1 MAGKFWENEAE
12 FQAYN
17 RVQRMS
23 PTQMLREFH
32 ETYKSDLDRDWYE
45 AKDLERL
52 RTLLVKEEANEFLT
66 AEKPTEILKE
76 LADLLY
82 VCYGYAVSFGWDIEE
97 AFRRVHLSN
106 MSKLDENGDPIFRA
120 DGKVL
125 KGPNYKEPNLG
136 DLITRGTNLEDL
148 V

>member
-1 MAGKFWENEAE
+1 MTDRLWENEAE
-12 FQAYN
+12 FRAYD

-32 ETYKSDLDRDWYE
+32 ETYKSDLGRDWYE

-52 RTLLVKEEANEFLT
+52 RTLLVKEEANEFLA

-76 LADLLY
+76 LVDILY
-82 VCYGYAVSFGWDIEE
+82 VCYGYAVSFGWDVEE

-106 MSKLDENGDPIFRA
+106 MSKLDANGEPIFRN

-125 KGPNYKEPNLG
+125 KGPNYKEPDLS
-136 DLITRGTNLEDL
+136 DLITRGSN
-148 V
+148 